1 MEEISLEETE
11 GVALETEGVS
21 LESEVHESSW
31 GEVVESDFLTADM
44 PVAEESEV
52 DVTVEKQRN
61 MMVMIVASDQGTSG
75 ETDVVEE
82 EWLDPGEH
90 GVETVSKKPS
100 LSSVCALPDDEKTV
114 HNSEKRYISTATLM
128 YELMLGYQRSKDG
141 LVIISTSSHADKD
154 STTG

>member
-44 PVAEESEV
+44 HVAEESEV

-82 EWLDPGEH
+82 ESLDPGWWRWRGNCIEEAKF
-90 GVETVSKKPS
+90 VI
-100 LSSVCALPDDEKTV
+100 SVCTT
-114 HNSEKRYISTATLM
+114 RWW
-128 YELMLGYQRSKDG
+128 KDC
-141 LVIISTSSHADKD
+141 S
-154 STTG
+154 